1 MSSIPISNTPLNETP
16 ILLGFVIR
24 QKWSDGSVRVAVRWK
39 RLVAAC
45 LALFVTAWLSVAAV
59 LYLHFKYRMDFD
71 TVSYMGMVTLPFRL
85 DAHRKE
91 MGNYHIQRGLL
102 ALEQK
107 DYRDGFRLLRLGV
120 ARAPGNLEGR
130 RVVAEF
136 YELAI
141 KRPDLA
147 VEIMLKGF
155 EYGGQNDL
163 DFLKQTFSL
172 LLRQEM
178 DTKIIELAQD
188 ILPAEPK
195 LSNINNI
202 VAYAAANA
210 CHLRGN
216 YDQADDYVNKY
227 QLLNSLE
234 GVLLSARISWDRGNQ
249 LAAIEKL
256 EASLRKYPNSDPL
269 MIQLTRYY
277 RERGE
282 LDEARRYAILRNINN
297 PLSYTPRIEL
307 LYIYN
312 KSGDAEREEREVQRI
327 LELFSDDPQ
336 ALQTLANFAA
346 QTGQIDIAR
355 QAYESNLMNG
365 FDVSNSA
372 LLLIEAHITG
382 GDYTGALKFA
392 DELLKERPEWLA
404 SKAALFGSLR
414 SIASFALDR
423 PDLGEIYLKEFL
435 EDGFNRPEVY
445 IAVASRFQA
454 LNHPQQARKIL
465 LTAYEQAPKNQKLLT
480 QLLKIE
486 LELGSTE
493 NLNKLLT
500 EYLQTRRP
508 QISLLQEA
516 YNRLSSDRF
525 IFTEGRDRLLIQL
538 GAMLRENNR
547 ETLDWSS

>member
-1 MSSIPISNTPLNETP
+1 MSQLPSSNTILNETP

-24 QKWSDGSVRVAVRWK
+24 QKMSDGGVRVAVRWK
-39 RLVAAC
+39 RLMAAG
-45 LALFVTAWLSVAAV
+45 LALFVGAWLSVAAA
-59 LYLHFKYRMDFD
+59 LFLHFKYRKDFD
-71 TVSYMGMVTLPFRL
+71 TVSYLGIVALPFRL
-85 DAHRKE
+85 DAHREE
-91 MGNYHIQRGLL
+91 MGNHHIQRGLH

-107 DYRDGFRLLRLGV
+107 EYRDGFRLLRLGV
-120 ARAPGNLEGR
+120 ARAPGNLRGR

-147 VEIMLKGF
+147 IEIMLKGF
-155 EYGGQNDL
+155 EYDGQNDP
-163 DFLKQTFSL
+163 DFLRQTLSL
-172 LLRQEM
+172 LLRHQM
-178 DTKIIELAQD
+178 DAMVIELAQE
-188 ILPAEPK
+188 ILPEQPMQ
-195 LSNINNI
+195 SDTNSM

-216 YDQADDYVNKY
+216 YDQADDYINKY

-234 GVLLSARISWDRGNQ
+234 GILLSARISWDRGNQ
-249 LAAIEKL
+249 LAAMEKL

-269 MIQLTRYY
+269 MMQLVRYH

-312 KSGDAEREEREVQRI
+312 KSGDAERERREVERM
-327 LELFSDDPQ
+327 LDLFHEDPQ
-336 ALQTLANFAA
+336 ALQMLANFAA
-346 QTGQIDIAR
+346 DSGNVDIAR
-355 QAYESNLMNG
+355 RVYESNLVNG
-365 FDVSNSA
+365 FDVSNSS
-372 LLLIEAHITG
+372 LLLIEAHITS
-382 GDYTGALKFA
+382 GDYSGALKFA
-392 DELLKERPEWLA
+392 DELLQERPDWLA

-435 EDGFNRPEVY
+435 EDRSNRPETY

-454 LNHPQQARKIL
+454 INLPQQARKIL

-486 LELGSTE
+486 LELGNTE
-493 NLNKLLT
+493 NLNQLLT
-500 EYLQTRRP
+500 DFLQTRRP

-516 YNRLSSDRF
+516 YRRLGSDRF
-525 IFTEGRDRLLIQL
+525 IFTEGRDGLFIQL
-538 GAMLRENNR
+538 GAMLRENGR
-547 ETLDWSS
+547 EPLDWGS